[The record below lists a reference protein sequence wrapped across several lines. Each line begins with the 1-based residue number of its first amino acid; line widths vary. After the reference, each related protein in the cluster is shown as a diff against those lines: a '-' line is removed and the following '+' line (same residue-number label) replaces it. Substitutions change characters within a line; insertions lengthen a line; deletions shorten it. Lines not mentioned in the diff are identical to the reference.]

1 MSSLSSIK
9 SGASLRQ
16 TLAQLPRDARDT
28 LFLLV
33 VIAWVIAP
41 QVPTLPV
48 WTTLLAAG
56 VLVWRGWLAW
66 HSRPLPSRWIRS
78 SLLAPLAVA
87 GWGLAAWTGVCLTV
101 VVVAGGAGLLLARL
115 QPAGGAGGAP

>member
-1 MSSLSSIK
+1 MSSLSSIR
-9 SGASLRQ
+9 SSASLRQ

-41 QVPTLPV
+41 QVPILPV

-56 VLVWRGWLAW
+56 VL
-66 HSRPLPSRWIRS
+66 I
-78 SLLAPLAVA
+78 
-87 GWGLAAWTGVCLTV
+87 
-101 VVVAGGAGLLLARL
+101 
-115 QPAGGAGGAP
+115 